1 MRTQKYLINNNKE
14 MNTIV
19 RVLLV
24 AAIVV
29 LGYLLVDS
37 IMNPIRFNKERDLRE
52 SAIKERLIDIRTAQV
67 AFKSKYGR
75 YTGSFDTLI
84 TFVVTDSFP
93 LIYKE
98 GSITDEMLEEW
109 GRRAEQKAIQAGLIV
124 RDTSYTA
131 VGDSIFSPDFAVD
144 SLRFVPYCGSTE
156 FEMAAAKIQT
166 GSMVMVEVFETSVL
180 NDIFLHGLDKQLII
194 NYNALRERITG
205 FAGMRVGNIAE
216 PNNNAGNWEN

>member
-1 MRTQKYLINNNKE
+1 

-19 RVLLV
+19 RILLV
-24 AAIVV
+24 AAILV

-37 IMNPIRFNKERDLRE
+37 IMNPIRFNNERDVRE
-52 SAIKERLIDIRTAQV
+52 EAIKERLIDIRTAQV

-84 TFVVTDSFP
+84 SFVVTDSFP

-98 GSITDEMLEEW
+98 GSVTDDMLEQW
-109 GRRAEQKAIQAGLIV
+109 GRRAEREALKRGLIV

-131 VGDSIFSPDFAVD
+131 VGDSIFAPGFAVD
-144 SLRFVPYCGSTE
+144 SLRFVPFCGDTE
-156 FEMAAAKIQT
+156 FELAAAKIQT
-166 GSMVMVEVFETSVL
+166 GSMVMVEVFEASVL

-194 NYNALRERITG
+194 NYNALRDRITG
-205 FAGMRVGNIAE
+205 FAGMRVGNISE

>member
-1 MRTQKYLINNNKE
+1 

-19 RVLLV
+19 KIILVVAVL
-24 AAIVV
+24 I

-37 IMNPIRFNKERDLRE
+37 IMNPIRFKKERVTRE
-52 SAIKERLIDIRTAQV
+52 TAIKERLINIRTAQV
-67 AFKSKYGR
+67 AYKSKFGR

-84 TFVVTDSFP
+84 NFVVTDSFP

-98 GSITDEMLEEW
+98 GSITDQMLEDW
-109 GRRAEQKAIQAGLIV
+109 GRNAEREALKRNLIV

-131 VGDSIFSPDFAVD
+131 VGDSIFHGSFAVD
-144 SLRFVPYCGSTE
+144 SLRYVPFCGNTE
-156 FEMAAAKIQT
+156 FTLGSARIQT
-166 GSMVMVEVFETSVL
+166 GSMVMVQVFEASVL
-180 NDIFLHGLDKQLII
+180 NDIFLAGLDRQQII

-205 FAGMRVGNIAE
+205 FAGMRVGNITE